1 MSYLI
6 KLILYQ
12 KCRSEKDESDG
23 GGRNKVGATLVEREV
38 RGKFGRNFV
47 GHVAARG
54 WSDEDFS
61 DSVV

>member
-23 GGRNKVGATLVEREV
+23 GGRNKVGATLVEREAH
-38 RGKFGRNFV
+38 GKFGRNFV
-47 GHVAARG
+47 RHVAARG

-61 DSVV
+61 DNVV

>member
-12 KCRSEKDESDG
+12 KCRSEKDESNG
-23 GGRNKVGATLVEREV
+23 GGRNKVGATLVERET

-47 GHVAARG
+47 WHVAVRG

-61 DSVV
+61 DSIV